1 MPNGSKWVANK
12 NVVYCELKGSV
23 ALLDTNKNVY
33 YSLDGIGPF
42 LWNYLREGVDIKTL
56 CQEVTTNFEVD
67 DLTAQNDISILIT
80 KLADAD
86 LIVSSDK

>member
-1 MPNGSKWVANK
+1 MLYTVN
-12 NVVYCELKGSV
+12 
-23 ALLDTNKNVY
+23 
-33 YSLDGIGPF
+33 F
-42 LWNYLREGVDIKTL
+42 REGVDIKTL